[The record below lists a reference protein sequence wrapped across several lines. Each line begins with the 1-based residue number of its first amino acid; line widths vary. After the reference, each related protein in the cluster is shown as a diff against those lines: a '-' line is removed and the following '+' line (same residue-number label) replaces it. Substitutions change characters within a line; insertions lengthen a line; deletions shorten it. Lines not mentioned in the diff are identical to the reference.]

1 MKTYQL
7 TNPVPVSSESDIAN
21 QFKAETRLKAAQK
34 AFRALSKRIK
44 KSTDDKNS
52 TSFYFS
58 LAKVDGDGEINAKES
73 YHFEGCKTYTTKGTA
88 KLTVKCFTPKKVD
101 VAHKIT
107 VGPSKYNIQKGGDT
121 DSKKKKSGL
130 FPLLDPFCFPYDPFA
145 PYVLSANN
153 YLFYNPLWYGDIYYS
168 SSFFNGYPFLG
179 LMYPFDFPMHYTI
192 GS

>member
-44 KSTDDKNS
+44 KGANDKNS

-58 LAKVDGDGEINAKES
+58 LAKVDGDGEINAKDS
-73 YHFEGCKTYTTKGTA
+73 FHFEGCKTYTTKGTA

-101 VAHKIT
+101 IAHKIT
-107 VGPSKYNIQKGGDT
+107 VGPGKYNIQKGGNPE
-121 DSKKKKSGL
+121 SKKKDSH
-130 FPLLDPFCFPYDPFA
+130 PIFPYVDPFA

-179 LMYPFDFPMHYTI
+179 LMYPFDFPMHYHYTF